1 MIMKKVL
8 IISTPFFGY
17 PNSIARAFEKLGYE
31 CRIDAYDLPVH
42 PFKGWNKWA
51 HKFCSDKEAFETR
64 NYALYNDYIKP
75 VFDSYKPDIV
85 YIYDGSIL
93 FDETLDYFRAG
104 GASAGMANAAGS
116 EVSSAHPAKIII
128 WMYDSVQNPRFA
140 RCRSHIDHCD
150 AFFCFEQK
158 DVEMY
163 ATEGR
168 KAFFMPLACDTA
180 VYHPIEPA
188 PEKDIDI
195 FFAGAIYSS
204 IRRRRILEEVAD
216 RYGAKGLDLK
226 FYGRYKPFEKDPLGC
241 IFRGRRDVFTNR
253 NIQPQVVNGMLN
265 RSKIAFNV
273 HHEQTI
279 TGANQRVF
287 EVCGSGCYQI
297 CDANEF
303 LEKLFPNGE
312 VGLYHSDEEM
322 FALIDNAL
330 SHDMSRQA
338 AEARQ
343 IILKGHTFEAR
354 VEEMLS
360 HI

>member
-1 MIMKKVL
+1 MKSRFGCRVGISDHTPGSDVAVAAVAIGAEVVEKHFIIDRSIGGPDSEFSMTAPEFTAMVKSIRNVEKALGKISYPTDISKIKGRNYSRSLYVAEKMKKGDMKKVL

-168 KAFFMPLACDTA
+168 KAFFMS
-180 VYHPIEPA
+180 V
-188 PEKDIDI
+188 I
-195 FFAGAIYSS
+195 FA
-204 IRRRRILEEVAD
+204 
-216 RYGAKGLDLK
+216 
-226 FYGRYKPFEKDPLGC
+226 
-241 IFRGRRDVFTNR
+241 
-253 NIQPQVVNGMLN
+253 
-265 RSKIAFNV
+265 
-273 HHEQTI
+273 
-279 TGANQRVF
+279 
-287 EVCGSGCYQI
+287 
-297 CDANEF
+297 
-303 LEKLFPNGE
+303 
-312 VGLYHSDEEM
+312 
-322 FALIDNAL
+322 
-330 SHDMSRQA
+330 
-338 AEARQ
+338 
-343 IILKGHTFEAR
+343 TFEA
-354 VEEMLS
+354 LTYG
-360 HI
+360 